1 MFEIDHAEPAIRA
14 IDTTEIMMD
23 STNSMAHPLSPSSF
37 LAELSVTITAI
48 MIPTK
53 APKIAPE

>member
-1 MFEIDHAEPAIRA
+1 MFKIDHAEPAIRA

-23 STNSMAHPLSPSSF
+23 STNSIAHPLTSSS